1 MRRLAVRLAASL
13 AVGGALLGALAVHDR
28 PPVPPGSW
36 LVAAGLTAR
45 YETIDG
51 KRLRYVRTGSGP
63 SVVLVH
69 GLLSSLYTW
78 KDVVPALAATHDVV
92 ALDLPGFG
100 LSDQPADL
108 GLADFPRAVLGL
120 MDRLGIEKSAL
131 VGNSMGGATVALLAA
146 EQPERVT
153 ALVLVDAAGFNLGP
167 TERPA
172 MITFAMS
179 PAGALVAA
187 LPGKRLVV
195 ESSLRQVFH
204 DDSRVTPERVSE
216 YLAALSRPGTFP
228 SIRSLGASFGDR
240 TRLVSEALPRIQAPT
255 LVLWGDDDRWIPLA
269 HADLFVAAIP
279 GSRKVVIPAC
289 GHVPQEERPEE
300 VARQLRE
307 FLEQPSSRRGR
318 DGVPRG
324 SAATGSAG

>member
-13 AVGGALLGALAVHDR
+13 LVVGALFGALAVHDR
-28 PPVPPGSW
+28 PAAPPGSW
-36 LVAAGLTAR
+36 LAAAGLKAQH
-45 YETIDG
+45 ETIGG

-63 SVVLVH
+63 AVVLVH

-108 GLADFPRAVLGL
+108 GFADFPRAVLGL
-120 MDRLGIEKSAL
+120 MDRLGIEKAAL
-131 VGNSMGGATVALLAA
+131 VGNSMGGATVALVAA

-153 ALVLVDAAGFNLGP
+153 ALVLLDAAGFNLGP
-167 TERPA
+167 AERPA
-172 MITFAMS
+172 MIALAMS
-179 PAGALVAA
+179 PAGVLVGA

-318 DGVPRG
+318 DRVPRG